1 MNELTESER
10 AMLDKLNVINF
21 PLVKDYDQSLWNV
34 CWGYLNGKF
43 NDNLI
48 LDSESKI
55 IEVLKSVNEK
65 APKIIRYDDAV
76 ESSKPIVPLIPE
88 DGILKQKEDRAHRAN
103 QKKETVKIKMT
114 MNTLF

>member
-48 LDSESKI
+48 LDSEEKI
-55 IEVLKSVNEK
+55 IEVLKSVNEQ
-65 APKIIRYDDAV
+65 APKIIEYNGAITETKPAV
-76 ESSKPIVPLIPE
+76 PKKSKNINDNALLRE
-88 DGILKQKEDRAHRAN
+88 
-103 QKKETVKIKMT
+103 
-114 MNTLF
+114 

>member
-1 MNELTESER
+1 MRMNELTESER

-48 LDSESKI
+48 LDSEEKI
-55 IEVLKSVNEK
+55 IEVLKSVNEQS
-65 APKIIRYDDAV
+65 PKIIGYNGAITETKPAV
-76 ESSKPIVPLIPE
+76 P
-88 DGILKQKEDRAHRAN
+88 
-103 QKKETVKIKMT
+103 KKAKTSMT
-114 MNTLF
+114 TLF

>member
-48 LDSESKI
+48 LDSEEKI
-55 IEVLKSVNEK
+55 IEVLKSVNGQ
-65 APKIIRYDDAV
+65 APKIIRYEIGKPAV
-76 ESSKPIVPLIPE
+76 PADEISE
-88 DGILKQKEDRAHRAN
+88 QKENRAHRIN
-103 QKKETVKIKMT
+103 QKSKTAKAKVS
-114 MNTLF
+114 MNPLF